1 MRRSAR
7 AAVAVIGAVLV
18 IGVGWPAAS
27 ATRMA
32 AARTPGW
39 RAVQYFGQCT
49 SAGVQSVTATGPA
62 GGWAAGQAWRFQCDQ
77 PGLMIAR
84 WDGRAW
90 QDLRPPAAFG
100 VTPSGESIGHAVAA
114 LSPTYAW
121 TFVNRASF
129 PHPAV
134 ESFALLWRN
143 GHWRTFRLADG
154 ATFFSAVAFSRSNAW
169 AFGGIGTNVFS
180 PTQLD
185 SYAVRYDGKRWRSVP
200 IPVLPMGTAAPSPS
214 NIWAVGPAPGD
225 VYKLAHWNG
234 RRWRTAALPFLKDV
248 TGSYS
253 SASVVS
259 DGSGGAWVAA
269 GTQTFNN
276 QDEYVPA
283 GGALLHWAGGTWHE
297 AHVPFTTVGL
307 GPLSR
312 DGHGGLWVASYRAAQ
327 CTACDYLEMGRYR
340 ARHWSLS
347 RLRVPGATVTAMRL
361 IPGTTSVWA
370 SASGALA
377 SDGQSD
383 TIGVIFKY
391 GP

>member
-7 AAVAVIGAVLV
+7 EAAAVIGAVLV
-18 IGVGWPAAS
+18 IGAGAPAVS
-27 ATRMA
+27 AARIA
-32 AARTPGW
+32 GARTPGW
-39 RAVQYFGQCT
+39 RAAQYFGQCT

-62 GGWAAGQAWRFQCDQ
+62 AGWATGQAWRFQCDQ
-77 PGLMIAR
+77 PGLLIAR

-100 VTPSGESIGHAVAA
+100 VTPRGESIGHAVAA
-114 LSPTYAW
+114 LSPSYSW
-121 TFVNRASF
+121 TFVNRTSF

-143 GHWRTFRLADG
+143 GRWRTFRLADG
-154 ATFFSAVAFSRSNAW
+154 ATFFSAVAFSRSDAW
-169 AFGGIGTNVFS
+169 AFGAIETDVYFPTDRS
-180 PTQLD
+180 P
-185 SYAVRYDGKRWRSVP
+185 YAVRYNGKRWRSVP
-200 IPVLPMGTAAPSPS
+200 IPVLPMGTAAPSPR
-214 NIWAVGPAPGD
+214 NIWAVGPVPNGSQLPP
-225 VYKLAHWNG
+225 YYLAHWNG
-234 RRWRTAALPFLKDV
+234 RRWRTATLPFPQDG
-248 TGSYS
+248 TGTYS

-269 GTQTFNN
+269 RT
-276 QDEYVPA
+276 QDEYA
-283 GGALLHWAGGTWHE
+283 RGDGALLHWAGGTWHE

-327 CTACDYLEMGRYR
+327 CTACDYLEMGHYR
-340 ARHWSLS
+340 AGHWALS
-347 RLRVPGATVTAMRL
+347 RLRVHGATVTAIRL

-370 SASGALA
+370 AASGALS

-383 TIGVIFKY
+383 TTGVIFKF